1 MNVVEYVAATVQIY
15 KSVITDLHLQEN
27 NYD

>member
-1 MNVVEYVAATVQIY
+1 MNVVEYVTATVQIY
-15 KSVITDLHLQEN
+15 KSVFTDLHLSEN